1 MNNNNYETATNLE
14 IKEHA
19 KESNPSNPTFVPEPE
34 PEDVLNEIIETQPA
48 FEKEMEA
55 KRAKWDREEKLRKEI
70 PQMPNTKGYVSRE
83 LSQADYD
90 AIKQPKMTNSE
101 AQEARNQKSFNMSSA
116 AHARYMMGRKQAA
129 EANPYSFS
137 PQERAAYLNWDPQA
151 ANLQWKEA
159 LKFQE
164 EAAMAKANQYTQ
176 QAIERNEII
185 KGAEEKAQAKYDASV
200 CDNISAS
207 YYDMIKRGKVQTNRN
222 DKKTYKVGYVSA
234 GAISA
239 ANSYLG
245 NGRDKL
251 HKIVCYQPCDAK
263 GETYGDPAFL
273 ITFQKKDG
281 TKYTQTMN
289 IQQVMTTMKD
299 TQMKMG
305 HNEMSATNYAKSAFD
320 FDYNPLGWQ
329 KENYYNKEQLDY
341 DLNNTRE
348 NNRHNEAGRVNNLND
363 LKESNRHSEARQ
375 VNDINERKES
385 NRHDEAEQVNNLN
398 DTRERNRH
406 NEAESARS
414 EGARQFDVN
423 TKQRELDREIEKRR
437 VAITERQAEA
447 DIEIKYSKDDLEWEK
462 FAHEIEKFD
471 KTFELSKSQFD
482 QNLKLEYEKLK
493 KSMTS
498 GSLNLK
504 ETMTFLS
511 NMLTPNEKYG
521 HNRDRTALRPIDL
534 LSPEQQAQF
543 FSLFDVVMGATA
555 QAQASN
561 STTKAS
567 NSASQASKDGQTYK
581 PGQKITHNGKTYIIN
596 EKGQAILQQK

>member
-90 AIKQPKMTNSE
+90 AIKQPQMTNSE

-320 FDYNPLGWQ
+320 YNYNPFGWED
-329 KENYYNKEQLDY
+329 KNYYNKEQLDY
-341 DLNNTRE
+341 DLNDTR
-348 NNRHNEAGRVNNLND
+348 
-363 LKESNRHSEARQ
+363 
-375 VNDINERKES
+375 ES
-385 NRHDEAEQVNNLN
+385 NRHDEAKQVNDLN
-398 DTRERNRH
+398 DTRESNRH
-406 NEAESARS
+406 DEAESARS

-567 NSASQASKDGQTYK
+567 NSAAKSSKDGQTYK
-581 PGQKITHNGKTYIIN
+581 PGQKITHNGKTYVIN